1 MKNVTIFHINNR
13 LLLKNLLLI
22 YWHIAA
28 AVLWLQ
34 GAVVLGGVAI
44 ALIDDKP
51 VIDTMYLAFITTLT
65 IGYGDMTP
73 ESGLSKI
80 IVIIIGF
87 IGVIFTGLV
96 VAASLRALELT
107 IQQQKTG
114 QED

>member
-1 MKNVTIFHINNR
+1 MKNISVFHINTR

-22 YWHIAA
+22 YWHIAG

-34 GAVVLGGVAI
+34 GVIVLGGAAI
-44 ALIDDKP
+44 AIIDKKP
-51 VIDTMYLAFITTLT
+51 VADTMYLAFITALT

-73 ESGLSKI
+73 QSGLSKL
-80 IVIIIGF
+80 IVIGIGF

-107 IQQQKTG
+107 IKEQKTG
-114 QED
+114 QGE